1 MYYKD
6 ITYVILCGGMSTRM
20 GEDKGS
26 MNISNKPMIIHVLDS
41 LNYLINEAII
51 VLNDEKRIRKY
62 QKIIKPKKY
71 TYKIKYTTDEIPN
84 KGPLSGIMTGLN
96 HTNTKYAQILPC
108 DSPYITQNFIK
119 NMQKLL
125 KQKNPTDAIIPY
137 HTKEKN
143 EPLHGIYQKKD
154 TTTIK
159 KLIQNEK
166 LSIKQYLKQIKP
178 YYIHIDNIKLEEI
191 NFNNLNTKEDIKKYE
206 KK

>member
-6 ITYVILCGGMSTRM
+6 ISYVILCGGMSTRM

-41 LNYLINEAII
+41 LNHIINEAII
-51 VLNDEKRIRKY
+51 VLNDEERIEKY
-62 QKIIKPKKY
+62 QKIIKPEKY

-96 HTNTKYAQILPC
+96 NTNTKYAQILPC

-125 KQKNPTDAIIPY
+125 KQKKPTDAIIPY
-137 HTKEKN
+137 HTKEKT

-166 LSIKQYLKQIKP
+166 LSIKEYLKQIKP